1 MPNLP
6 NVDRLNAQFQNTSP
20 IFHGIVSKGRL
31 FGNIWEMEMDETIS
45 RLWKSDEKLAS
56 AVKGYEHFAL
66 EIIRLQIDFERS
78 GVYAPQTYDEAN
90 ASVYQADGYMT
101 DTYLPGLLLAWYLWP
116 HHYRQTRFFK
126 AFVQYMA
133 RSGAKK
139 FYEVATG
146 TGLYS
151 RFALQGAQEA
161 VGVGFDISPASCTF
175 TENHLGAFRLGSRYE
190 MRMQNVLEDEPEPVD
205 WLICVELIEHM
216 EDPTILLGS
225 LRRMLKPGGKAFLAT
240 AINAPNSDH
249 IYLLRNGQEATD
261 LIQSAGFR
269 IESAE
274 LNAAYP
280 GLTPPMV
287 AAFVV
292 S

>member
-1 MPNLP
+1 MPNLS
-6 NVDRLNAQFQNTSP
+6 NVNRLHAQFQHVSP
-20 IFHGIVSKGRL
+20 LFKDTVTKGRV

-45 RLWKSDEKLAS
+45 HLWKSDEKLAS
-56 AVKGYEHFAL
+56 AVRGYEQFAL
-66 EIIRLQIDFERS
+66 EIMRLQIDFDRS

-90 ASVYQADGYMT
+90 ATVYQADGYMS

-126 AFVQYMA
+126 AFVRDMA
-133 RSGAKK
+133 RSGATK

-151 RFALQGAQEA
+151 RFALQGAQSA

-190 MRMQNVLEDEPEPVD
+190 MRMSNVLEDEPEPVD
-205 WLICVELIEHM
+205 WLLCIELLEHLP
-216 EDPTILLGS
+216 DPMVLLRS
-225 LRRMLKPGGKAFLAT
+225 LRRMLRPGGKAFLAT
-240 AINAPNSDH
+240 ALNAPNSDH
-249 IYLLRNGQEATD
+249 IWLYRSVDEVVTQLHE
-261 LIQSAGFR
+261 AGFR
-269 IESAE
+269 VESAE

-280 GLTPPMV
+280 GLMPPVV